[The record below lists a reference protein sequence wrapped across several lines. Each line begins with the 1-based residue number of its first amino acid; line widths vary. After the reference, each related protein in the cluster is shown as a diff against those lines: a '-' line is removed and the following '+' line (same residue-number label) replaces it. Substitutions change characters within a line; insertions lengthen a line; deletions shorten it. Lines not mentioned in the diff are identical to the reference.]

1 MLRRFTNRILIPLPT
16 KEGRKKLFINLLKKS
31 TNELTDAHLEK
42 LADKT
47 EGYSGSDI
55 TNLCKQAAFNSI
67 RQFSIEQ
74 LSSMSSENVSMK
86 TLLSF

>member
-1 MLRRFTNRILIPLPT
+1 MLRRFTNRILIPLLT

-31 TNELTDAHLEK
+31 TNELTDAHIEK
-42 LADKT
+42 LADKA